1 MKKILFLL
9 LSSLVFL
16 TVHGQEGENF
26 YELMME
32 DPLQIRQK
40 QGTEQLLR
48 DYMQQMYPGKDT
60 IVAIIFI
67 PHGCPRCEA
76 VIPSFVKVLK
86 AERPDE
92 KLLAILLYDDTEA
105 AIGYAMRERW
115 GEDRLAVDDKE
126 QYKKIFSF
134 SYNYPNGVHV
144 LKIDAR
150 SGRLI
155 AGGQLSYISPAFIRD
170 FMAVREPLPFH
181 TFAGD
186 EVEEQQPPLPTPAR
200 EKEIARH
207 LAYSQ
212 ALPLH
217 LGDGYKLS
225 LLHDN
230 VVLQGDYMLLSDILC
245 NAGFLFR
252 YNPSEQAFGETKT
265 LLIDS
270 VYRDNF
276 IDLAPAEM
284 EANRPSFR
292 YMAIGAS
299 FFGPDEIG
307 LSYSVPLVF
316 KEGENTSFYNEPL
329 VLRWRLQPF
338 SRRPTTDIDADI
350 TDDVNYMDMHFTTFP
365 LGNTCIA
372 MATEK
377 FTYSYFLSDD
387 SCKGNPLYD
396 PRVDGFYDQP
406 LPYMAQFD
414 KRTGHLVRR
423 FGQQED
429 VFRRSLT
436 GYAFLHP
443 VADTCDSTFVYGN
456 GFTGLL
462 YATASDRPQTTQRT
476 YEVFHLDA
484 DSLPAPQTDLLY
496 DEDYPHT
503 YDAFFNRYI
512 KQMTLDSLGINC
524 LVQHGKPYDDET
536 TASSCEYVRLSRETG
551 QVTERYML
559 TPEDNREKVLSYGLR
574 RGEGNGR
581 VFYVA
586 KRDGQTYV
594 KFIQPRP

>member
-1 MKKILFLL
+1 MKKLLFLL
-9 LSSLVFL
+9 LGSLVFL
-16 TVHGQEGENF
+16 TAHGQEGENF

-48 DYMQQMYPGKDT
+48 AYMQQMYPGKDT
-60 IVAIIFI
+60 VVAIILI
-67 PHGCPRCEA
+67 PNGCPRCEA
-76 VIPSFVKVLK
+76 VISSFVRVLK

-92 KLLAILLYDDTEA
+92 KLLAILLYDDAEA
-105 AIGYAMRERW
+105 AIGYAMRESW
-115 GEDRLAVDDKE
+115 GEDRLAIDDKE

-150 SGRLI
+150 HGLLI
-155 AGGQLSYISPAFIRD
+155 TGGQLSYISPAFIRD
-170 FMAVREPLPFH
+170 FMAVRKPLPFH

-186 EVEEQQPPLPTPAR
+186 EVEEQQPPLPTPTQAT
-200 EKEIARH
+200 ETTRH
-207 LAYSQ
+207 LAYSP

-217 LGDGYKLS
+217 PGYGYKLS
-225 LLHDN
+225 SLQGN
-230 VVLQGDYMLLSDILC
+230 VVMQGDYLLLSDKLC

-252 YNPSEQAFGETKT
+252 YDPLEQAFGETKT
-265 LLIDS
+265 LLVDS
-270 VYRDNF
+270 IYRDNF
-276 IDLAPAEM
+276 IDLAPTEM

-299 FFGPDEIG
+299 VLGPDEIG

-316 KEGENTSFYNEPL
+316 KEDENTSFYNEPL

-350 TDDVNYMDMHFTTFP
+350 TNDVSYMDMHFTTFP
-365 LGNTCIA
+365 LGNACIA

-377 FTYSYFLSDD
+377 FTYSYFLPDD
-387 SCKGNPLYD
+387 SCKGNPLFD

-423 FGQQED
+423 FGQLENI
-429 VFRRSLT
+429 FRRSLT

-443 VADTCDSTFVYGN
+443 VADTSDSTFVYGN

-462 YATASDRPQTTQRT
+462 YATATDRPQTTLRT

-484 DSLPAPQTDLLY
+484 DSLPAPQINLLY

-503 YDAFFNRYI
+503 YDASFNRCI
-512 KQMTLDSLGINC
+512 RQMTLDSLGINC

-536 TASSCEYVRLSRETG
+536 AASSCEYVRLSRKTG
-551 QVTERYML
+551 QVAERYML
-559 TPEDNREKVLSYGLR
+559 APEDSREKVLSYGLR
-574 RGEGNGR
+574 RGEGSGR

>member
-155 AGGQLSYISPAFIRD
+155 TGGPLSYISPAFIRD

-423 FGQQED
+423 FGQLED